1 MFSYYD
7 VEAGTPH
14 SEYENRLYTS
24 LKQNNTDV
32 GLHVIQ
38 AVNSR
43 GS

>member
-24 LKQNNTDV
+24 QNHSSKTI
-32 GLHVIQ
+32 LIIP
-38 AVNSR
+38 VNI
-43 GS
+43 